1 MPRTKNS
8 VQTKR
13 KQRKARGG
21 DLNGVPPTGVSTTHS
36 AETRQPEGTALPE
49 GTAPPATKPWWMFW
63 AGKGRKSRKN
73 HKKSVKGKSKK

>member
-1 MPRTKNS
+1 MPRTKKS

-21 DLNGVPPTGVSTTHS
+21 DGEQPVDT
-36 AETRQPEGTALPE
+36 ETRPAEIVPS
-49 GTAPPATKPWWMFW
+49 TAPAATPAVEEKPWWRFW

>member
-1 MPRTKNS
+1 MPRTKKS

-21 DLNGVPPTGVSTTHS
+21 DNGLPEPAVVPPAV
-36 AETRQPEGTALPE
+36 PEA
-49 GTAPPATKPWWMFW
+49 TAPEVPQAPAPEVPPQKPWWKIW
-63 AGKGRKSRKN
+63 GGKTRKSRKN